1 VAWYP
6 VYRIPDAPLTARFLT
21 FHSLALQ
28 QLPSLMPQEAPR
40 AGGPEPRLWY
50 APVQGA
56 QPCSVASD
64 SITIMQ
70 HSAPGCAY

>member
-1 VAWYP
+1 MAWYP

-28 QLPSLMPQEAPR
+28 QLPPLAQEAPR
-40 AGGPEPRLWY
+40 GGGPEPRLWY

-56 QPCSVASD
+56 HLNGTVSRLAV
-64 SITIMQ
+64 TQ
-70 HSAPGCAY
+70 HIAPGCAY

>member
-28 QLPSLMPQEAPR
+28 QLPPLPQDASHT
-40 AGGPEPRLWY
+40 GGTERRLWC

-56 QPCSVASD
+56 RIDHCIHNIRCEVC
-64 SITIMQ
+64 M
-70 HSAPGCAY
+70 

>member
-1 VAWYP
+1 METLIERPCAWVCRFAVAWYP

-28 QLPSLMPQEAPR
+28 QLPPLAPEAPR

-56 QPCSVASD
+56 RPN
-64 SITIMQ
+64 
-70 HSAPGCAY
+70 GF